1 MRFNLT
7 DNKIKEKWKFSGGWC
22 FLWENKRNGST
33 LGRAAFLMKFI
44 LKQYEQKSATHIFIT
59 KICYRAIP
67 TKRLTLED
75 INIFE
80 TEVQLMNK
88 RQYLHSQNKENG
100 TDHNRANQIKK
111 CL

>member
-1 MRFNLT
+1 MEIWWGVVLSCGA
-7 DNKIKEKWKFSGGWC
+7 DKG
-22 FLWENKRNGST
+22 NGSIQ
-33 LGRAAFLMKFI
+33 GYAAKFKMKFI
-44 LKQYEQKSATHIFIT
+44 LKQYEQKSATYVFIS

>member
-1 MRFNLT
+1 MEIRWGVVLFVGEQ
-7 DNKIKEKWKFSGGWC
+7 KKWQHTGKD
-22 FLWENKRNGST
+22 
-33 LGRAAFLMKFI
+33 AAFLMKFI
-44 LKQYEQKSATHIFIT
+44 LKQYEQKSATLVFIS

>member
-1 MRFNLT
+1 MEIRWGVVLFARGQS
-7 DNKIKEKWKFSGGWC
+7 K
-22 FLWENKRNGST
+22 GSIR
-33 LGRAAFLMKFI
+33 GYAAVLMKFI